1 MMAYSFNP
9 STQEVEAG
17 QVPDFQATLA
27 FRVNKGYTEKP
38 CLNKAVAQGYQVAQ

>member
-9 STQEVEAG
+9 STQEVDAG

-38 CLNKAVAQGYQVAQ
+38 CLKAVAQGYQMSQ